1 MNYSDREAIN
11 DTRFDAV
18 KKVHIV
24 SYKIIQLEKQTTTI
38 AFNI

>member
-11 DTRFDAV
+11 ETRFYDV
-18 KKVHIV
+18 KRVHVLSYQIV
-24 SYKIIQLEKQTTTI
+24 QLEKQTTI